1 MQKIWWQDCSPKC
14 FVTFIED
21 SGKLKETSEWNQ
33 GFRLWFEHLPTLQR
47 NRVLLSASDIF
58 YSATFILGFPLWSW
72 SKISIFH
79 HQFMLTTGLPASV
92 VKSSLKFVMS
102 VSVCINILQFCSIA
116 ATCEMAF
123 KISLPLLWKQSRRN

>member
-21 SGKLKETSEWNQ
+21 SRKL
-33 GFRLWFEHLPTLQR
+33 
-47 NRVLLSASDIF
+47 
-58 YSATFILGFPLWSW
+58 
-72 SKISIFH
+72 KISIFH
-79 HQFMLTTGLPASV
+79 HQFMLTTGLLASV
-92 VKSSLKFVMS
+92 IKSSLKFVMS

-123 KISLPLLWKQSRRN
+123 KISLPLFLKAK